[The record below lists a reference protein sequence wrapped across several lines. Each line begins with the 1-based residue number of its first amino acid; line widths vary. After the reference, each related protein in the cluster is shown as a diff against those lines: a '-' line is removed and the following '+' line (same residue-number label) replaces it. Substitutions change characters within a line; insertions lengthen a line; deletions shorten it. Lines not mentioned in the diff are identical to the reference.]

1 MINPDKALEII
12 LNSKVSLEHET
23 INVIN
28 SLGRVISS
36 DIYSSIDFPAFDKSS
51 MDGYAYNSSDNI
63 SSFKVVETIPAG
75 YVPQKTL
82 NAGECSKIM
91 TGAMIP
97 DGSNKVVRVEFIEEK
112 DGLIHITQEEQSNN
126 IYYKGQDLKKGDK
139 IFNSGT
145 LIRIQE
151 IAALSSVG
159 LKEISVCKQ
168 PVIGLIL
175 TGSEI
180 VNAGEEL
187 ESGKIYNSNGPQLYN
202 QITSIPAK
210 CNYYGIIN
218 DDEKAIRECIEKA
231 FSECNP
237 VIISGGVS
245 MGDYDYV
252 PKILKNISVDL
263 KFEKVAV
270 KPGKPL
276 VFGEKNGVFVFGLPG
291 NPVSTFVS
299 FEVFVKPLIYK
310 MMGYNFNPH
319 LCKGELIATIK
330 RKDVERFEY
339 IPIYF
344 DGKYIHP
351 VEYHGSAHINALCKA
366 NAFITLNKGVF
377 ELNKGTITDVRQL

>member
-126 IYYKGQDLKKGDK
+126 IYYKGQNLKKGDK

-252 PKILKNISVDL
+252 PKILKNISADL

>member
-1 MINPDKALEII
+1 MINPDKAKEII

-51 MDGYAYNSSDNI
+51 MDGYAYNSSGDL
-63 SSFKVVETIPAG
+63 SSFRVVETIPAG

-82 NAGECSKIM
+82 NTGECSKIM

-97 DGSNKVVRVEFIEEK
+97 DGANKVVRVEFTEEK
-112 DGLIHITQEEQSNN
+112 DGLVHITQEEQSNN
-126 IYYKGQDLKKGDK
+126 IYYKGQDLKKRDK

-151 IAALSSVG
+151 IAALSSIG
-159 LKEISVCKQ
+159 LKEISVYKQ
-168 PVIGLIL
+168 PLIGLIL

-218 DDEKAIRECIEKA
+218 DDENAIRECIEKA
-231 FSECNP
+231 FSECNL

-252 PKILKNISVDL
+252 PKILKNISADL

-310 MMGYNFNPH
+310 MMGYNFIPH

>member
-12 LNSKVSLEHET
+12 LNSKVSLEYEN

-28 SLGRVISS
+28 SSGRVINS
-36 DIYSSIDFPAFDKSS
+36 DIYSSIDFPVFDKSS
-51 MDGYAYNSSDNI
+51 MDGYAYNSSGNL

-75 YVPQKTL
+75 HVPQKTL
-82 NAGECSKIM
+82 NKGECSKIM

-97 DGSNKVVRVEFIEEK
+97 DGADKVVRVEFTEEK

-126 IYYKGQDLKKGDK
+126 IYYKGQDLKKRDK

-151 IAALSSVG
+151 IAALSSIG
-159 LKEISVCKQ
+159 SKEISVCKQ

-218 DDEKAIRECIEKA
+218 DDEKAIREYIEKA
-231 FSECNP
+231 FSECNLI
-237 VIISGGVS
+237 IISGGVS

-310 MMGYNFNPH
+310 MMGYNFIPH

-330 RKDVERFEY
+330 RRDAERFEY

-351 VEYHGSAHINALCKA
+351 VEYHGSAHINALCGA
-366 NAFITLNKGVF
+366 NAFIMLNKGVF

>member
-218 DDEKAIRECIEKA
+218 DDENAIRECIEKA

>member
-252 PKILKNISVDL
+252 PKILKNISADL